1 MLGGAV
7 SRLVWLALAAVAA
20 TACHA
25 SPTPTARKYTWDSE
39 STLSIFM
46 KKKINTPF
54 STVSFMLFH
63 EGESDGQ
70 QLVAAARSLSD
81 AAHELRAWSD
91 APGDSDQARQVFYEY
106 AAAMK
111 LDAVQLVSA
120 LEAHDRGAAVRR
132 FEKLREKCDSCH
144 HFFRFGQ

>member
-1 MLGGAV
+1 M
-7 SRLVWLALAAVAA
+7 WLAVVAA
-20 TACHA
+20 SSGCHP
-25 SPTPTARKYTWDSE
+25 SPTPSARKYTWDSE
-39 STLSIFM
+39 STLSMFM

-54 STVSFMLFH
+54 STVSFMLFQDS
-63 EGESDGQ
+63 ESDGQ
-70 QLVAAARSLSD
+70 GLVAAAKNLSE

-111 LDAVQLVSA
+111 LDAMQLVSA
-120 LEAHDRGAAVRR
+120 LEAGDRGTAVRR